1 MTSQPQLDEA
11 LLVRKARRGDRAAF
25 DALYRLHAGRVYT
38 LAYRLC
44 GSAPVA
50 EDITQ
55 ETFLKML
62 RFLGGFR
69 EDRPLRPWLKQVAA
83 HAAID
88 RLRRDRLHET
98 DSLDCRGTEGAVDEV
113 PAAYAGSADHAAEA
127 ERLLRRLAPL
137 PRTLLWLH
145 EMEGWTHAELGARFG
160 QSPSWSK
167 SIVSRAL
174 GRLRGELQEDLAPL
188 R

>member
-1 MTSQPQLDEA
+1 MNATFVRRRPGLHEQLMC
-11 LLVRKARRGDRAAF
+11 
-25 DALYRLHAGRVYT
+25 DALWQAHGRLGRGGHGP
-38 LAYRLC
+38 RL
-44 GSAPVA
+44 P
-50 EDITQ
+50 
-55 ETFLKML
+55 ETTSNS
-62 RFLGGFR
+62 
-69 EDRPLRPWLKQVAA
+69 
-83 HAAID
+83 
-88 RLRRDRLHET
+88 RDRLHET